1 MKHRMQ
7 KKEKASQK
15 VSRELVELIGNG
27 TFPPGSKLPTE
38 KELTERF
45 NLSRV
50 PIREAL
56 SMLRAAGIISSR
68 QGGGSYVEESTNIAF
83 IKGISIESDDVA
95 SIKHLFELRKILEP
109 EAAFLAAQRRTPEQ
123 IEQMKDIL
131 KRLENESIAEGSSG
145 KDTDIEFHRSIVA
158 ATQNP
163 IMIQTQEALSAFY
176 ESCLQV
182 TLYPNTKLKQ
192 RRKAVFQ
199 EHQQILAAIEAE
211 EPELAR
217 IQSLIHLRNA
227 EKKLSVVLKNF
238 EI

>member
-1 MKHRMQ
+1 MS

-15 VSRELVELIGNG
+15 VSRELLALIENG

-45 NLSRV
+45 NMSRV

-56 SMLRAAGIISSR
+56 SMLRAAGIVSSR
-68 QGGGSYVEESTNIAF
+68 QGGGSYVEETTSSDF
-83 IKGISIESDDVA
+83 IQGIRIESDKVE
-95 SIKHLFELRKILEP
+95 SIIHLFELRKILEP

-123 IEQMKDIL
+123 LEQMKAIL
-131 KRLENESIAEGSSG
+131 NRLENESLSKGSHG
-145 KDTDIEFHRSIVA
+145 KDIDIEFHRSIVN
-158 ATQNP
+158 ATHNP
-163 IMIQTQEALSAFY
+163 IMIQTLKTLSNVY
-176 ESCLQV
+176 KSCLQV
-182 TLYPNTKLKQ
+182 TLSPNEKLK
-192 RRKAVFQ
+192 RKREAVFR
-199 EHQQILAAIEAE
+199 EHQQIYNAIEAE

-238 EI
+238 DI